1 MKVYVKIVCLII
13 LSFSAALAQSYKFKI
28 IKTTTDKFPGLTTYV
43 SVTDNSDKPSLG
55 LISKNFSTVIDNK
68 KVDSVSIQSFQKS
81 GKGISFMLCID
92 LSATMK
98 GQPLQALKNS
108 ILMFIDN
115 MRGID
120 KIGIMGFS
128 DEAFLISD
136 FSSDKEY
143 LKEKIKTLTTS
154 GSNTSLYYG
163 IYKGLEKLID
173 LKTDDIKMLIVMGD
187 GKNENNARA
196 YSEEDVISKA
206 KEEQI
211 PVYSIGYS
219 KINKMYLQTFEKI
232 SDKTN
237 GTFYYTSADD
247 QLNRNFDKLYNQV
260 LNMYLV
266 SFNVVNI
273 DGDGKKHTITL
284 TVTYNNEAK
293 TKSNDVVFPAGIA
306 SLTSS
311 GGTSKTNWVLY
322 GGIAGAVVIIA
333 GCILFFVL
341 RNNKKKEEL
350 ERQRLEAERRR
361 AEEEEI
367 KRRREQEAYRNQQM
381 NIQNQKPHED
391 AAPNIIK
398 EVDSDKTMIL
408 NSGSQKTAVTAI
420 MKVEV
425 GPYSGN
431 NFKISRSGASIG
443 RLDDNS
449 IILKDNNVS
458 KHHAKIIFSN
468 GKFYIEDLQSTNGTY
483 INTKKIINSV
493 LNNGDVFKIGAS
505 EGRFQIQ

>member
-1 MKVYVKIVCLII
+1 MKVYSKIVVLLV
-13 LSFSAALAQSYKFKI
+13 LSFSVAIAQSYKFKI
-28 IKTTTDKFPGLTTYV
+28 IKTNTEKFPSLTTSV
-43 SVTDNSDKPSLG
+43 SVTDNGDQTCPG
-55 LISKNFSTVIDNK
+55 LNSKNFSAVIDNK
-68 KVDSVSIQSFQKS
+68 KVDSVSVQLFQNT
-81 GKGISFMLCID
+81 GRGISYMLCID

-108 ILMFIDN
+108 ILSFIDN

-128 DEAFLISD
+128 DEAFLVSD

-143 LKEKIKTLTTS
+143 LKDKIKSLNTS

-187 GKNENNARA
+187 GKNENNAKA
-196 YSEEDVISKA
+196 YSEEDVINKA
-206 KEEQI
+206 KDEQI
-211 PVYSIGYS
+211 PIYSIGYS
-219 KINKMYLQTFEKI
+219 KINKIYLQAFEKI

-237 GTFYYTSADD
+237 GTFYYTAADE

-260 LNMYLV
+260 LNMYQV
-266 SFNVVNI
+266 SYNVVNI
-273 DGDGKKHTITL
+273 DGDGKKHTVTL
-284 TVTYNNEAK
+284 TVNFNNEVK
-293 TKSNDVVFPAGIA
+293 TKSNEVVFPAGIA
-306 SLTSS
+306 AFSSS
-311 GGTSKTNWVLY
+311 GGASKTNWVLY
-322 GGIAGAVVIIA
+322 GVIAAVLVIIT
-333 GCILFFVL
+333 GCIIFLVM
-341 RNNKKKEEL
+341 RNNKKKEEI

-381 NIQNQKPHED
+381 NMQNQKIRED
-391 AAPNIIK
+391 IAPNSIK

-408 NSGSQKTAVTAI
+408 NAGGQKNAVSAI

-425 GPYSGN
+425 GPYAGS
-431 NFKISRSGASIG
+431 NFKISRSGSAIG
-443 RLDDNS
+443 RMDDNN
-449 IILKDNNVS
+449 IVLKDNNVS

-468 GKFYIEDLQSTNGTY
+468 GQFYIEDLQSTNGTY
-483 INTKKIINSV
+483 INAKKVNNSV
-493 LNNGDVFKIGAS
+493 LHNGDVFKIGAS
-505 EGRFQIQ
+505 EGRFQIL